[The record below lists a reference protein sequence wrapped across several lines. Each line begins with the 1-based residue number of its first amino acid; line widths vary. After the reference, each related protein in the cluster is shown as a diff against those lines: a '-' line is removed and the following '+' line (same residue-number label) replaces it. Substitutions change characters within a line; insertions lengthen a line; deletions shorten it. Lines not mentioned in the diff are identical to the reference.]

1 MKKLLDELVQKVKSQ
16 AGSQM
21 TNYSSVQ
28 EFSGLPEVDFTGRA
42 GFSKG
47 GKVTHKSI
55 SDLEK
60 SMVKGVKK

>member
-1 MKKLLDELVQKVKSQ
+1 MKFLKESIAKLKAQ

-21 TNYSSVQ
+21 TNYSSIQ
-28 EFSGLPEVDFTGRA
+28 DFNSLPEIDFTGRA